1 MTKVASASLPTR
13 KKESFVFLPDT
24 IRISMTVEYIEAF
37 FKDLQDRICL
47 AIEKEDGAGN
57 FHEDRWEHHSGGGG
71 RTRLIE
77 NGSVI
82 EKGGVNFSSV
92 RGDVHPRLRQQ
103 MNLGES
109 DDFHFTATGVSIV
122 MHPKSPK
129 VPIIHMNV
137 RYFELSNGTCWFGGG
152 IDLTPHYV
160 VEEDAR
166 FFHHYLKSACD
177 KNHEAFYPKFKS
189 WADDYF
195 YIPHRDE
202 TRGIGG
208 IFFDYLKPD
217 EPGNGQNLTKEAL
230 FDFVRDIG
238 ESFAPVYTSLMVKH
252 RDDPFTDQEKQW
264 QFLRRGR
271 YVEFNLVWD
280 RGTKFGLETNG
291 RTESILMSLPPQA
304 NWAYNFQ
311 PETGSAEA
319 ATLSLLKKG
328 IDWIS

>member
-1 MTKVASASLPTR
+1 MTIK
-13 KKESFVFLPDT
+13 D
-24 IRISMTVEYIEAF
+24 IELF
-37 FKDLQDRICL
+37 FKNLQERICQSV
-47 AIEKEDGAGN
+47 ENEDGTGK
-57 FHEDRWEHHSGGGG
+57 FREDLWEHHSGGGG
-71 RTRLIE
+71 RTRLIQ

-82 EKGGVNFSSV
+82 EKGGVNFSKV
-92 RGDVHPRLRQQ
+92 TGEVHPRLRQQ
-103 MNLGES
+103 MNLNEN

-122 MHPKSPK
+122 MHPQNPH

-160 VEEDAR
+160 DQEDAKA
-166 FFHHYLKSACD
+166 FHTHLKSACD
-177 KNHEAFYPKFKS
+177 KHYPTFYQKFKS

-195 YIPHRDE
+195 YIPHRNE

-217 EPGNGQNLTKEAL
+217 EAGNGQNRSKDELFAFVKE
-230 FDFVRDIG
+230 IG
-238 ESFAPVYTSLMVKH
+238 ESFGPIYVSFMKKH
-252 RDDPFTDQEKQW
+252 RNDVFTEEEKQW
-264 QFLRRGR
+264 QYLRRGR

-304 NWAYNFQ
+304 NWEYNFS
-311 PETGSAEA
+311 PEEGSKEAE
-319 ATLSLLKKG
+319 TLRWLRKG
-328 IDWIS
+328 VEWC

>member
-1 MTKVASASLPTR
+1 MKVEDI
-13 KKESFVFLPDT
+13 ES
-24 IRISMTVEYIEAF
+24 F

-47 AIEKEDGAGN
+47 AIESADGKGKFKEDL
-57 FHEDRWEHHSGGGG
+57 WEHHSGGGG
-71 RTRLIE
+71 RTRLIQ
-77 NGSVI
+77 NGNVI

-92 RGDVHPRLRQQ
+92 KGEVHPRLRQQ
-103 MNLGES
+103 MQLNDT

-122 MHPKSPK
+122 MHPKNPH

-160 VEEDAR
+160 IEEDATA
-166 FFHHYLKSACD
+166 FHKVLKSACD
-177 KNHEAFYPKFKS
+177 KHHADFYLKFKT

-195 YIPHRDE
+195 FIQHRNE

-217 EPGNGQNLTKEAL
+217 EAGYGSNLSKEEL
-230 FDFVRDIG
+230 FAFVKEIG
-238 ESFAPVYTSLMVKH
+238 ESFAPVYTNLMTKYKDH
-252 RDDPFTDQEKQW
+252 SFTEDQKQW
-264 QFLRRGR
+264 QYLRRGR

-304 NWAYNFQ
+304 NWEYNFI
-311 PETGSAEA
+311 PEENSVEA
-319 ATLSLLKKG
+319 KTLKLLKKG
-328 IDWIS
+328 IDWVN